1 MSQVHTLTCNIG
13 SSGAQ
18 TMIFIVCLLRA
29 LLPKLSAVYLGLS
42 IYIFINHRAQWEG
55 STEDPFQ

>member
-1 MSQVHTLTCNIG
+1 
-13 SSGAQ
+13 
-18 TMIFIVCLLRA
+18 MIFIVCLLRA